1 MRLLFARILALTTGF
16 LILLLA
22 VIFAFIQNR

>member
-1 MRLLFARILALTTGF
+1 MRLLFAKMLAFFSTL

-22 VIFAFIQNR
+22 IIFAWLQNA

>member
-1 MRLLFARILALTTGF
+1 MRLLFAKMLALVSTL

-22 VIFAFIQNR
+22 VIFAWLQNA